1 MSNPSKAMLIEAGA
15 ELFSN
20 APRFVSL
27 VLGAFFEARRGSK
40 NEAGSIFP
48 VVLQR
53 MYSAGSEGCKAAA
66 EGAYTAA
73 LLRCVDQ
80 AETLE
85 RSQACRKSVDEQ
97 YGVKR

>member
-1 MSNPSKAMLIEAGA
+1 MKPV
-15 ELFSN
+15 LF
-20 APRFVSL
+20 FL
-27 VLGAFFEARRGSK
+27 LFC
-40 NEAGSIFP
+40 
-48 VVLQR
+48 
-53 MYSAGSEGCKAAA
+53 SACTQLDPKVAKAAA